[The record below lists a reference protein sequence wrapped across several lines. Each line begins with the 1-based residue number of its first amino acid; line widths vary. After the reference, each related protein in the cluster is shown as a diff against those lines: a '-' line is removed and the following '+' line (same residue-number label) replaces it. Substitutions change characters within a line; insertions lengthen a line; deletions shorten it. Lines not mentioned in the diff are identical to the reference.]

1 MDIYLLPVG
10 GVRYE
15 LYCDVRGSDAGEVA
29 DDAEVRSGWMRRQ
42 VVRFRTMLAEA
53 EAERD
58 RAERGEPGERRGGVG
73 RWVMARLAETI
84 AEQRLLWRVRRI
96 DSARLVHPSDV
107 PGPDALAL
115 AMRQFETDFGKHRRW
130 GLIDAAV
137 TAVTG
142 PLFFFVPGPNLIS
155 WYFAFRAL
163 GHYYALRGARR
174 ATTRVTWETLAS
186 DALADVRDALGLEP
200 VARRSRLDAIAAV
213 LGLPKL
219 THFVERV
226 ARRPS

>member
-10 GVRYE
+10 GARYE

-29 DDAEVRSGWMRRQ
+29 DDADVRSGWMRRQ
-42 VVRFRTMLAEA
+42 VARFRAMLAEA

-58 RAERGEPGERRGGVG
+58 RVERGEPGERRGGIG

-96 DSARLVHPSDV
+96 DRARLVHPSDV
-107 PGPDALAL
+107 AGPDALAR
-115 AMRQFETDFGKHRRW
+115 AMRQFEADFGKHRRW
-130 GLIDAAV
+130 CLIDATV

-174 ATTRVTWETLAS
+174 ATTRVAWDTSAS
-186 DALADVRDALGLEP
+186 DALADVRDALDLDP
-200 VARRSRLDAIAAV
+200 AARRSRLDAIAAV
-213 LGLPKL
+213 LDLPKL
-219 THFVERV
+219 AHFVERV